1 MRTKCQNTVKKET
14 IWAKINY
21 KTLAKVVK
29 LNLREI
35 LVETTCGLK
44 IGKECWLSFKLDQS
58 EVVAKGITVACQVS
72 ALNEESIF
80 YRTEIILKKFTKGN
94 FKLLKEVLN

>member
-1 MRTKCQNTVKKET
+1 MGTTCQDIGKKET

-29 LNLREI
+29 LNLRGI

-44 IGKECWLSFKLDQS
+44 VGKECWLSFKLGQS
-58 EVVAKGITVACQVS
+58 EVVVKGITIACKVS

-80 YRTEIILKKFTKGN
+80 YRTEIILKKFIKGN
-94 FKLLKEVLN
+94 FKLLNEVFN